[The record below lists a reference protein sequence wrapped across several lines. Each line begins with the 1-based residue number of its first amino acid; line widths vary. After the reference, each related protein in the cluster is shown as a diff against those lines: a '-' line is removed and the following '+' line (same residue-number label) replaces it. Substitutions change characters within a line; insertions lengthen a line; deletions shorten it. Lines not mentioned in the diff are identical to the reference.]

1 MKKLALSVC
10 VILAGWSF
18 SSYAEESK
26 YDQAYGQCTEAA
38 GTMNNGVMAAC
49 SEAVSKEA
57 KKDINTYYKKIETHL
72 KESEFYNKAD
82 LLTKL
87 ETSQKAWIQYRNNHC
102 ALSEML
108 AAHEVFC
115 LMQVNSQRAEELRAL
130 AE

>member
-1 MKKLALSVC
+1 MKKIALSAC

-49 SEAVSKEA
+49 SEETSELA
-57 KKDINTYYKKIETHL
+57 KKDINSYYKQVEAKIND
-72 KESEFYNKAD
+72 YDNNKAE

>member
-1 MKKLALSVC
+1 MKKLALSAC
-10 VILAGWSF
+10 VSLAGWSF

-49 SEAVSKEA
+49 SEETSELA
-57 KKDINTYYKKIETHL
+57 KKDINSYYKQVEAKIND
-72 KESEFYNKAD
+72 YDNNKAE